1 MRKRFKPFDIVQFCY
16 GADPDLHRI
25 KHPYTRTVLLIE
37 KMFENKDDVKWK
49 GVLINDSVG
58 NQTDNGI
65 FYIDDSAQLI
75 YRKKSKRS
83 RLTT

>member
-1 MRKRFKPFDIVQFCY
+1 MRKRFKPFDIVQFRY
-16 GADPDLHRI
+16 GAEPV
-25 KHPYTRTVLLIE
+25 KEQPFTRTVLLI
-37 KMFENKDDVKWK
+37 KKISENKIDSKWK

-58 NQTDNGI
+58 NLLDNGV
-65 FYIDDSAQLI
+65 FYIDDKCKLI